1 MNNSN
6 QVGQLTLSQLI
17 EKHAINKAHLAS
29 KMNMPRG
36 TFKNKLADNQPAYK
50 FTDLEEKALIA
61 ILRDLADDIEIVAG
75 ISFNKALATI
85 VNK

>member
-17 EKHAINKAHLAS
+17 EKHAMNKAHLAS
-29 KMNMPRG
+29 KMKMPRG
-36 TFKNKLADNQPAYK
+36 TFKNKLADNQPAYR
-50 FTDLEEKALIA
+50 FTEVEEQALIS
-61 ILRDLADDIEIVAG
+61 ILRDMADDIEIVAG